1 VAFENFRSKFNP
13 LLAFPRLGGVLA
25 DRVPRARV
33 LYGTQA
39 LAMLLAT
46 LLAILTL
53 TGPVE
58 PWYILVLSFL
68 SASILAFDG
77 PARQALLPDLV
88 SSDNLMSAMSYN
100 GWSFNAAI
108 LIGPSLAA
116 ALVPVIGLAG
126 AFALNAG
133 SYGAVQVALSL
144 LRVKEGHVSL
154 GRARE
159 NLLKGLRYVGRSP
172 VILALVLLFCMGAL
186 LTAFSTVVST
196 LLQRTAHQDLR
207 GRVMSVY
214 TLSWQG
220 LEIWGSWSLVASQPS
235 GPLRRRFLWQL
246 PRWGWYWS
254 VWPR

>member
-88 SSDNLMSAMSYN
+88 SSDNLMSAMSHN

-116 ALVPVIGLAG
+116 ALVPAIGLAG

-133 SYGAVQVALSL
+133 SYGAVLVALSL
-144 LRVKEGHVSL
+144 LLAKEGIVPL
-154 GRARE
+154 GTARE

-172 VILALVLLFCMGAL
+172 VILALVLMVA
-186 LTAFSTVVST
+186 VVSFMGRAYGQRMPVFARDFLT
-196 LLQRTAHQDLR
+196 LDASGMNVMYTAA
-207 GRVMSVY
+207 
-214 TLSWQG
+214 G
-220 LEIWGSWSLVASQPS
+220 LGFVVGASGLV
-235 GPLRRRFLWQL
+235 LLHN
-246 PRWGWYWS
+246 PRKKG
-254 VWPR
+254 